1 MENAKYIEINASV
14 RNPSSSIFNG
24 SEDEDAKMP
33 LIRFQMWNPVIEL
46 ETGKIL
52 NWPEGNTAEINY
64 KVCDS
69 GEYWLLDEQKNRIL
83 KWKGYYV
90 PDDILCTKR
99 NGYGDYIIFDIQED
113 GTVKNWK
120 SPILDEDEWGD
131 EQADED

>member
-14 RNPSSSIFNG
+14 RNPSSSILNG
-24 SEDEDAKMP
+24 SEDESGKMP

-69 GEYWLLDEQKNRIL
+69 GEYWLLDEQKNKIL

-113 GTVKNWK
+113 GTIKNWK
-120 SPILDEDEWGD
+120 TPILDEDEWEN
-131 EQADED
+131 EQKDED

>member
-1 MENAKYIEINASV
+1 MEHAKYIEINASV
-14 RNPSSSIFNG
+14 RNSSSSILNG
-24 SEDEDAKMP
+24 SEDEDGKMP

-46 ETGKIL
+46 ETGNIL

-113 GTVKNWK
+113 GTIKNWK
-120 SPILDEDEWGD
+120 TPILDEDEWEN
-131 EQADED
+131 EQKDED

>member
-14 RNPSSSIFNG
+14 RNPSSSILNG
-24 SEDEDAKMP
+24 SEDEDGKMP

-69 GEYWLLDEQKNRIL
+69 GEYWLLDEQKNKIL

-113 GTVKNWK
+113 GTIKNWK
-120 SPILDEDEWGD
+120 TPILDEDEWEN
-131 EQADED
+131 EQKDED

>member
-14 RNPSSSIFNG
+14 RNPSSSILNG
-24 SEDEDAKMP
+24 SEDESGKMP

-113 GTVKNWK
+113 GTIKNWK
-120 SPILDEDEWGD
+120 TPILDEDEWEN
-131 EQADED
+131 EQKDED

>member
-14 RNPSSSIFNG
+14 RNPSSSILNG
-24 SEDEDAKMP
+24 SEDEDGKMP

-113 GTVKNWK
+113 GTIKNWK
-120 SPILDEDEWGD
+120 TPILDEDEWEN
-131 EQADED
+131 EQKDED